1 MGTSVS
7 SVGGTTGHWWPQW
20 TLNTRCGRAV
30 NEGSR
35 SFYRTTRRRPYW
47 ELSPGNVKLRRFVDR
62 CSAERHGHGG
72 HHHQDQK
79 QGGQR
84 QQTPEWVRR
93 LDSYINVICSKF
105 NDFLFDLKQQTYL
118 GNISFSIWKSAVVVA
133 KLYSY
138 SGGPD
143 NLDTSLC
150 SELFTI
156 SKLVTDTCAG
166 SIIGVWSH
174 QYRGSCLQVAKWSE
188 YPGLGAGWPVARLQ
202 TQSPSIPT

>member
-30 NEGSR
+30 NEGSPTFYWTLW
-35 SFYRTTRRRPYW
+35 SFKAS
-47 ELSPGNVKLRRFVDR
+47 LIFDS

-174 QYRGSCLQVAKWSE
+174 QYRGSCRQVAKWSE

>member
-1 MGTSVS
+1 MHESYGNKCLQCWRDHWPLV
-7 SVGGTTGHWWPQW
+7 TTV
-20 TLNTRCGRAV
+20 NTQHQVWKSCQ
-30 NEGSR
+30 
-35 SFYRTTRRRPYW
+35 RRFAKFLQNNK
-47 ELSPGNVKLRRFVDR
+47 EKEHSPGTVKFRRFVDR
-62 CSAERHGHGG
+62 CSAQRHGHGG

-79 QGGQR
+79 QGRQR

-150 SELFTI
+150 SE
-156 SKLVTDTCAG
+156 
-166 SIIGVWSH
+166 
-174 QYRGSCLQVAKWSE
+174 
-188 YPGLGAGWPVARLQ
+188 
-202 TQSPSIPT
+202 

>member
-1 MGTSVS
+1 MHDSYGNKCLQCWRDHWPLVTTVS
-7 SVGGTTGHWWPQW
+7 TEHQVWKSCQRRFAKFL
-20 TLNTRCGRAV
+20 LNKDKALAGPSLCT
-30 NEGSR
+30 
-35 SFYRTTRRRPYW
+35 
-47 ELSPGNVKLRRFVDR
+47 VKLQSIFDS
-62 CSAERHGHGG
+62 CSAQRHGHGG

-79 QGGQR
+79 QGRRR

-156 SKLVTDTCAG
+156 EL
-166 SIIGVWSH
+166 SI
-174 QYRGSCLQVAKWSE
+174 L
-188 YPGLGAGWPVARLQ
+188 
-202 TQSPSIPT
+202 